1 MKLIIVESPA
11 KCKTLQKYVDDLG
24 DYVVLASAGHIRE
37 IAKNGIDEK
46 NNFKTKYTKIRGK
59 AKYINQLKASASNAD
74 EVIIATDADREG
86 HAIGWHIAKVLNL
99 DIKTT
104 KRIIF
109 HEITKKAIKVALENP
124 TTIDMKQVNSQKGRS
139 VLDRLIGFK
148 FSPLLWK
155 HVQNKLS
162 AGRVQSV
169 ATRLIVDK
177 ENEITEY
184 TSTTNYKITGE
195 FFPPTTSTASPTS
208 SSLITAK
215 LSKVIKN
222 KPAVIKFL
230 NKCKKEDTTYNVA
243 DIVKRKSTKNP
254 PPPFITSTL
263 QQSAGKSCGMS
274 PKMVMSVAQK
284 LYEKGKIT
292 YHRTDS
298 MALSQY
304 IMSSIKTY
312 VVEKYSDRYHKQR
325 YYGSA
330 SIKKSSSK
338 SKNKKGGGAKA
349 QEAHEAIRPTNI
361 KINNLSQ
368 EKGNYTPF
376 EIKLYNLIWK
386 RTVASQMSAQELEIT
401 ELLIDI
407 SCYKHTKYHFKA
419 KHEHTTFKGYTIL
432 YDISANTST
441 SNGFHQST
449 KNPFDDMKKSEPI
462 NYKSIEAKQ
471 NISTPPPRYSEHSLV
486 SEMKKR
492 GIGRPSTYAYITSV
506 IQDRNYVEKKSTNG
520 EKKTIEVLRID
531 SSSTSSNKIN
541 ESKTEIVYNK
551 ETKKLFPT
559 SVGIQVTNFLLE
571 NFPNQMNYEYTNNV
585 ENQLDDIATGKV
597 KWTDVIGK
605 EYNNFMPTVTKL
617 NGIKKDITKNMFYIG
632 KHPETDE
639 DINAYIGK
647 YGPVLR
653 IGNQPQPSL
662 LQSDP
667 DQLQSESQTQPHTKF
682 KYVSLDKK
690 TNLKKLTLKKILPLI
705 RYPLTVGHHNDKEIV
720 IKNGQY
726 GKYIVYDGKNYSLS
740 KYKLTEDDETKDKCL
755 KIINIINTNAKKN
768 ILKTFDDCKYITI
781 RNGKYGPYICQ
792 TGKSR
797 TAKPINAKIPKHL
810 VDKIEDITLDE
821 CKKLIEN
828 ILINPPSF
836 TSFSYKRK
844 K

>member
-86 HAIGWHIAKVLNL
+86 HAIGWHIAKVLDLNV
-99 DIKTT
+99 KTT

-109 HEITKKAIKVALENP
+109 HEITKKAIQVALENP

-177 ENEITEY
+177 ENEITAY
-184 TSTTNYKITGE
+184 TPTTNYKITGE
-195 FFPPTTSTASPTS
+195 FFPPSTSTTSST

-263 QQSAGKSCGMS
+263 QQSAGKSSGMS

-304 IMSSIKTY
+304 IMGSIKIY
-312 VVEKYSDRYHKQR
+312 VVEKYGDRYHKQR
-325 YYGSA
+325 YYGT
-330 SIKKSSSK
+330 SSK
-338 SKNKKGGGAKA
+338 SKNKKGGAKA

-419 KHEHTTFKGYTIL
+419 KHEHTTFNGYTIL
-432 YDISANTST
+432 YDTST

-462 NYKSIEAKQ
+462 KYKSIEAKQ

-486 SEMKKR
+486 SNMKKH

-531 SSSTSSNKIN
+531 SSSKTSSSKIN
-541 ESKTEIVYNK
+541 ESKTEIIYNK

-597 KWTDVIGK
+597 KWTEVITN

-632 KHPETDE
+632 KHPKTDE

-653 IGNQPQPSL
+653 IGNQPRESQIIDS
-662 LQSDP
+662 
-667 DQLQSESQTQPHTKF
+667 QSESSTKTDSQTYSQTKF

-690 TNLKKLTLKKILPLI
+690 TNLEKLTLKKIIPLI
-705 RYPLTVGHHNDKEIV
+705 RYPLTVGHYNDKEIV

-726 GKYIVYDGKNYSLS
+726 GKYIVYEGKNYSLS
-740 KYKLTEDDETKDKCL
+740 KYNLKEEDETLEKCL
-755 KIINIINTNAKKN
+755 KIINATNTNAKKN

-781 RNGKYGPYICQ
+781 RNGKYGAYICQ
-792 TGKSR
+792 TGKSK

-810 VDKIEDITLDE
+810 VNKIEEITLDE

-828 ILINPPSF
+828 RLINPPSF
-836 TSFSYKRK
+836 KSFGYKKKYSKRK
-844 K
+844 

>member
-86 HAIGWHIAKVLNL
+86 HAIGWHIAKVLDLNV
-99 DIKTT
+99 KTT

-109 HEITKKAIKVALENP
+109 HEITKKAIQVALENP

-184 TSTTNYKITGE
+184 TPTTNYKITGE
-195 FFPPTTSTASPTS
+195 FFPPSTSTTSST

-254 PPPFITSTL
+254 PPPFITSSL
-263 QQSAGKSCGMS
+263 QQSAGKSSGMS

-292 YHRTDS
+292 YHRTES

-312 VVEKYSDRYHKQR
+312 VVEKYGDRYHKQR

-338 SKNKKGGGAKA
+338 SKNNNKKGSGAKA

-361 KINNLSQ
+361 KINNLSK

-386 RTVASQMSAQELEIT
+386 RTVASQMAPMKYDEYKMKIEVSNRKESFIAKGEEVIFDGYKKVYNYDAKKGKD
-401 ELLIDI
+401 IDI
-407 SCYKHTKYHFKA
+407 S
-419 KHEHTTFKGYTIL
+419 
-432 YDISANTST
+432 
-441 SNGFHQST
+441 
-449 KNPFDDMKKSEPI
+449 
-462 NYKSIEAKQ
+462 
-471 NISTPPPRYSEHSLV
+471 
-486 SEMKKR
+486 
-492 GIGRPSTYAYITSV
+492 
-506 IQDRNYVEKKSTNG
+506 
-520 EKKTIEVLRID
+520 
-531 SSSTSSNKIN
+531 
-541 ESKTEIVYNK
+541 
-551 ETKKLFPT
+551 
-559 SVGIQVTNFLLE
+559 
-571 NFPNQMNYEYTNNV
+571 
-585 ENQLDDIATGKV
+585 
-597 KWTDVIGK
+597 
-605 EYNNFMPTVTKL
+605 
-617 NGIKKDITKNMFYIG
+617 
-632 KHPETDE
+632 
-639 DINAYIGK
+639 
-647 YGPVLR
+647 
-653 IGNQPQPSL
+653 
-662 LQSDP
+662 
-667 DQLQSESQTQPHTKF
+667 
-682 KYVSLDKK
+682 
-690 TNLKKLTLKKILPLI
+690 
-705 RYPLTVGHHNDKEIV
+705 
-720 IKNGQY
+720 
-726 GKYIVYDGKNYSLS
+726 
-740 KYKLTEDDETKDKCL
+740 
-755 KIINIINTNAKKN
+755 
-768 ILKTFDDCKYITI
+768 
-781 RNGKYGPYICQ
+781 
-792 TGKSR
+792 
-797 TAKPINAKIPKHL
+797 
-810 VDKIEDITLDE
+810 
-821 CKKLIEN
+821 
-828 ILINPPSF
+828 
-836 TSFSYKRK
+836 
-844 K
+844 

>member
-86 HAIGWHIAKVLNL
+86 HAIGWHIAKVLDL

-109 HEITKKAIKVALENP
+109 HEITKKAIQDALENP

-195 FFPPTTSTASPTS
+195 FFPPSTSTTSST

-298 MALSQY
+298 MVLSQY
-304 IMSSIKTY
+304 IMGSIKTY
-312 VVEKYSDRYHKQR
+312 VVEKYGDRYHKQH
-325 YYGSA
+325 YYGA
-330 SIKKSSSK
+330 SSNSK
-338 SKNKKGGGAKA
+338 NKNKNKKGGGAKA

-361 KINNLSQ
+361 KIDNLSQ
-368 EKGNYTPF
+368 EKGNFTPF

-432 YDISANTST
+432 YDTST
-441 SNGFHQST
+441 SNSIHQSA

-462 NYKSIEAKQ
+462 KYKSIEAKQ

-531 SSSTSSNKIN
+531 SLSTSSSKIN
-541 ESKTEIVYNK
+541 ESKTEIIYNK

-571 NFPNQMNYEYTNNV
+571 HFPNQMNFEYTNNV

-597 KWTDVIGK
+597 KWTEVITN

-632 KHPETDE
+632 KHPKTDE

-653 IGNQPQPSL
+653 IGNQPQQPLDS
-662 LQSDP
+662 LQSD
-667 DQLQSESQTQPHTKF
+667 SQTKF

-690 TNLKKLTLKKILPLI
+690 TNLKKLTLNNILPLI
-705 RYPLTVGHHNDKEIV
+705 RYPLIVGHHNDKEIV

-726 GKYIVYDGKNYSLS
+726 GKYIVYDGNNYSLS
-740 KYKLTEDDETKDKCL
+740 KYKLTEEDETKDKCL
-755 KIINIINTNAKKN
+755 KIINKTNTNAKKN

-810 VDKIEDITLDE
+810 VDKIEEITLDE

-828 ILINPPSF
+828 RLINPPSF
-836 TSFSYKRK
+836 KSFGFGYKK

>member
-1 MKLIIVESPA
+1 V
-11 KCKTLQKYVDDLG
+11 
-24 DYVVLASAGHIRE
+24 R
-37 IAKNGIDEK
+37 
-46 NNFKTKYTKIRGK
+46 
-59 AKYINQLKASASNAD
+59 
-74 EVIIATDADREG
+74 G
-86 HAIGWHIAKVLNL
+86 HAIGWHIAKVLDLN
-99 DIKTT
+99 IKTT

-109 HEITKKAIKVALENP
+109 HEITKKAIQVALENP

-184 TSTTNYKITGE
+184 TPTTNYKITGE
-195 FFPPTTSTASPTS
+195 FFPPSTSATTTSSIST
-208 SSLITAK
+208 LITAK

-230 NKCKKEDTTYNVA
+230 NKCKKEGTTYNVA

-304 IMSSIKTY
+304 IMGSIKTY
-312 VVEKYSDRYHKQR
+312 VVEKYGDRYHKQR
-325 YYGSA
+325 YYGT
-330 SIKKSSSK
+330 SSK
-338 SKNKKGGGAKA
+338 SKNKKGGAKA

-419 KHEHTTFKGYTIL
+419 KHEHTTFNGYTIL
-432 YDISANTST
+432 YDTST

-462 NYKSIEAKQ
+462 KYKSIEAKQ

-506 IQDRNYVEKKSTNG
+506 IQDRNYSRKENLLMV

-531 SSSTSSNKIN
+531 SSSK
-541 ESKTEIVYNK
+541 
-551 ETKKLFPT
+551 
-559 SVGIQVTNFLLE
+559 
-571 NFPNQMNYEYTNNV
+571 
-585 ENQLDDIATGKV
+585 
-597 KWTDVIGK
+597 
-605 EYNNFMPTVTKL
+605 
-617 NGIKKDITKNMFYIG
+617 
-632 KHPETDE
+632 
-639 DINAYIGK
+639 
-647 YGPVLR
+647 
-653 IGNQPQPSL
+653 
-662 LQSDP
+662 
-667 DQLQSESQTQPHTKF
+667 
-682 KYVSLDKK
+682 
-690 TNLKKLTLKKILPLI
+690 
-705 RYPLTVGHHNDKEIV
+705 
-720 IKNGQY
+720 
-726 GKYIVYDGKNYSLS
+726 
-740 KYKLTEDDETKDKCL
+740 
-755 KIINIINTNAKKN
+755 INIIKQN
-768 ILKTFDDCKYITI
+768 
-781 RNGKYGPYICQ
+781 
-792 TGKSR
+792 
-797 TAKPINAKIPKHL
+797 
-810 VDKIEDITLDE
+810 
-821 CKKLIEN
+821 
-828 ILINPPSF
+828 
-836 TSFSYKRK
+836 
-844 K
+844 